1 MSVFSFPH
9 LDMLEKVLKIVI
21 SILFVE
27 KSDENTF
34 QSRTKHFSGLE
45 GLRFEVRA

>member
-1 MSVFSFPH
+1 MKTD
-9 LDMLEKVLKIVI
+9 LLKIVI

-34 QSRTKHFSGLE
+34 QSKTNDFPFFNVPKNDITFLNSN
-45 GLRFEVRA
+45 